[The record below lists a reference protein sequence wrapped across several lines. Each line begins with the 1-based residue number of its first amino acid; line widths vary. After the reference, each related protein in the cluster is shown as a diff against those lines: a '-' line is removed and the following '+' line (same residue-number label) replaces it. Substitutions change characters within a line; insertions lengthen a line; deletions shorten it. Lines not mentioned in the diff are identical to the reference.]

1 MPEIKQKNSQS
12 VNQLLQE
19 YKDVTSIESFQL
31 DVVQSLTKIFID
43 KEKNLERCD
52 KVTLLKVAQEH
63 IDQEIDFSLSV
74 GFDDAVPILNQI
86 RKVIEAA

>member
-1 MPEIKQKNSQS
+1 M
-12 VNQLLQE
+12 L
-19 YKDVTSIESFQL
+19 F
-31 DVVQSLTKIFID
+31 
-43 KEKNLERCD
+43 NL
-52 KVTLLKVAQEH
+52 LLKVAQEH

>member
-43 KEKNLERCD
+43 KEKSLERCD

>member
-31 DVVQSLTKIFID
+31 DVVQSLTKIFAD
-43 KEKNLERCD
+43 KEKSLERFD
-52 KVTLLKVAQEH
+52 KVTLLKVAQQH

>member
-31 DVVQSLTKIFID
+31 DVVQSLTKIFSD
-43 KEKNLERCD
+43 KDKSIEHCD
-52 KVTLLKVAQEH
+52 KVTLLKVAQQH

>member
-31 DVVQSLTKIFID
+31 DVVQSLTKIFSD
-43 KEKNLERCD
+43 SEKSLERCD
-52 KVTLLKVAQEH
+52 KVTLLKVAQQH

>member
-19 YKDVTSIESFQL
+19 YKDVTSTESFQL
-31 DVVQSLTKIFID
+31 DVVQSLTKIFSD
-43 KEKNLERCD
+43 KDKSIEHCD
-52 KVTLLKVAQEH
+52 KVTLLKVAQQY

>member
-31 DVVQSLTKIFID
+31 DVVQSLTKIFAD
-43 KEKNLERCD
+43 KEKSLERCD
-52 KVTLLKVAQEH
+52 KVTLLKVAQQH

-74 GFDDAVPILNQI
+74 GFDDAVPILNQM

>member
-31 DVVQSLTKIFID
+31 DVVQSLTKIFTD
-43 KEKNLERCD
+43 KEKSLECCD
-52 KVTLLKVAQEH
+52 KVTLLKVAQQH

>member
-12 VNQLLQE
+12 VNQLLQG

-43 KEKNLERCD
+43 KEKSLERCD

>member
-31 DVVQSLTKIFID
+31 DVVQSLTKIFAD
-43 KEKNLERCD
+43 KDKSLEHCD
-52 KVTLLKVAQEH
+52 KVTLLQVAQQH

>member
-1 MPEIKQKNSQS
+1 M
-12 VNQLLQE
+12 NQLLQE
-19 YKDVTSIESFQL
+19 YKDVTSTESFQL
-31 DVVQSLTKIFID
+31 DVVQSLTKIFSD
-43 KEKNLERCD
+43 KDKSIEHCD
-52 KVTLLKVAQEH
+52 KVTLLKVAQQY

>member
-31 DVVQSLTKIFID
+31 DVVQSLTKISID
-43 KEKNLERCD
+43 KEKSLERCD

>member
-19 YKDVTSIESFQL
+19 YKDVTSTESFQL
-31 DVVQSLTKIFID
+31 DVVQSLTKIFSD
-43 KEKNLERCD
+43 KDKSIEHCD
-52 KVTLLKVAQEH
+52 KVTLLKVAQQH

>member
-31 DVVQSLTKIFID
+31 DVVQSLTKIFVD
-43 KEKNLERCD
+43 KEKSLERCD
-52 KVTLLKVAQEH
+52 KVTLLKVAQQH